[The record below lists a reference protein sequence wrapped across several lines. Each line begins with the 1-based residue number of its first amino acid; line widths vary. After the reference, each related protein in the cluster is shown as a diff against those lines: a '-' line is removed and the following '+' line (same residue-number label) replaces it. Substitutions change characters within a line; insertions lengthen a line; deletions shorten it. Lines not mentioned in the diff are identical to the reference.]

1 MAEGSCMFCS
11 LEAQPQIPFGDDNK
25 KSDGEKGAASLPE
38 LMLVGALM
46 LSQRL

>member
-1 MAEGSCMFCS
+1 MFCS

-38 LMLVGALM
+38 LML
-46 LSQRL
+46 SERLCYRSAYKVAP